1 MTCRHYKAMKIS
13 VKTIMTVLFCIY
25 IATLVFLCFMKT
37 DSVPDVQFTLIGIP
51 AEKLV
56 HFCMFA
62 PYPVLAFQAFHSKD
76 VTIWHEL
83 LLFAVLAVFGF
94 GLAYGTEQIQS
105 LTDYRSYEI
114 ADFYADSIGIAAGSI
129 VVLIQIAFRKR

>member
-37 DSVPDVQFTLIGIP
+37 DSVPDVQFTLFGIP
-51 AEKLV
+51 ADKLV

-62 PYPVLAFQAFHSKD
+62 PYPVLPFRHF
-76 VTIWHEL
+76 
-83 LLFAVLAVFGF
+83 
-94 GLAYGTEQIQS
+94 
-105 LTDYRSYEI
+105 I
-114 ADFYADSIGIAAGSI
+114 A
-129 VVLIQIAFRKR
+129 KT

>member
-1 MTCRHYKAMKIS
+1 MTCRRYKTMRTRI
-13 VKTIMTVLFCIY
+13 KTIMTVLFCIY
-25 IATLVFLCFMKT
+25 IAALAFLCFMKT
-37 DSVPDVQFTLIGIP
+37 DSVPDVQFTLFGIP
-51 AEKLV
+51 TDKLV

-62 PYPVLAFQAFHSKD
+62 PYPVLAFQTFHPDNASA
-76 VTIWHEL
+76 WMEL
-83 LLFAVLAVFGF
+83 IILAVLAILGL

-114 ADFYADSIGIAAGSI
+114 ADFYADSIGIAAGTA